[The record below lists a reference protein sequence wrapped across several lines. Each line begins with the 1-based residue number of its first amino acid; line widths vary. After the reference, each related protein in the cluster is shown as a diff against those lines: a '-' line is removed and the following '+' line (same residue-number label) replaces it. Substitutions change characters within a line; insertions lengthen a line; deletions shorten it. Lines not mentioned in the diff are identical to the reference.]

1 MGEKQV
7 VGKPIDGTLGDMVT
21 RRLWQLS
28 SEALCNRARARTGL
42 RHFGDPPVEPALS
55 ILTNSLESEA
65 NLHPLGRF
73 LIWGHLLEMLM
84 TRLRLA
90 KFWRG
95 HSAAMASSSIRS
107 PIFITGMPRSGST
120 FLHELLAQDPD
131 NRCPKVWE
139 VMFPLPAPANGQC
152 DYRRVCKSATRL
164 WWFRQLA
171 PQADEVCPIR
181 ACTPHE
187 CVAIHSYTF
196 MSYEFV
202 STCRIPSYETF
213 LGAADLTPVYLWQ
226 RRFLEHLQLGWPA
239 RRWVLK
245 SPVHVYGLKE
255 LFVIFPDAYV
265 IQTHRNPLEVLRSNT
280 QLTRVLQ
287 DLYARPGGLSQIGA
301 NEARTLREE
310 MERFMYFRDLHPEL
324 AHRFIDVSY
333 PELASDPL
341 GVIRRIYR
349 GLEFPLTDAAIQQMR
364 QLISSRS
371 RYHRPHS
378 PTLSDFGLDTKEQ
391 SVRFERYC
399 LRFGQQCEPS

>member
-1 MGEKQV
+1 M
-7 VGKPIDGTLGDMVT
+7 
-21 RRLWQLS
+21 
-28 SEALCNRARARTGL
+28 
-42 RHFGDPPVEPALS
+42 
-55 ILTNSLESEA
+55 
-65 NLHPLGRF
+65 
-73 LIWGHLLEMLM
+73 WGHLLEMLM

-95 HSAAMASSSIRS
+95 HSEAMASSSIRS

-280 QLTRVLQ
+280 QLTRVLH

>member
-1 MGEKQV
+1 MNER
-7 VGKPIDGTLGDMVT
+7 TLGDLLT
-21 RRLWQLS
+21 RRLWELE
-28 SEALCNRARARTGL
+28 SETLRNRARACTGL
-42 RHFGDPPVEPALS
+42 RHFGDPPIEPALS
-55 ILTNSLESEA
+55 TLTNSLESEA

-73 LIWGHLLEMLM
+73 LMWGHLLEILV

-90 KFWRG
+90 KFWRE
-95 HSAAMASSSIRS
+95 HSEAMAASSIRS
-107 PIFITGMPRSGST
+107 PIFITGMPRSAST
-120 FLHELLAQDPD
+120 FLHELLTQDPD
-131 NRCPKVWE
+131 NRSPTVWE
-139 VMFPLPAPANGQC
+139 VMFPLPAPAFGQR
-152 DYRRVCKSATRL
+152 YRNLRVYKTAARL
-164 WWFRQLA
+164 WWFRRLA
-171 PQADEVCPIR
+171 PQADTVCPIR

-196 MSYEFV
+196 LSYEFV
-202 STCRIPSYETF
+202 SACRIPSYETF
-213 LGAADLTPVYLWQ
+213 LSAVDLTPVYEWQ
-226 RRFLEHLQLGWPA
+226 KRFLQHLQLRWPA
-239 RRWVLK
+239 KRWVLK
-245 SPVHVYGLKE
+245 SPVHVYGLEK
-255 LFVIFPDAYV
+255 LFTVFPDAYV

-280 QLTRVLQ
+280 QLTRVLHG
-287 DLYARPGGLSQIGA
+287 LYARPGDLSQIGA

-310 MERFMYFRDLHPEL
+310 MERFICFRDLHSEF

-349 GLEFPLTDAAIQQMR
+349 GLEFPLTDPAIQQMR

-391 SVRFERYC
+391 SIRFERYC